1 MGCEEGFRFAE
12 EEEEEEQHKG
22 GPTQEVEEEARR
34 LQCLESGKWSKD
46 VRKLPQCH
54 EIPCYRPPRW
64 GKIRKKT
71 FSEVFKVRHLSV
83 LLSQHLEWP
92 AFHET

>member
-64 GKIRKKT
+64 GKIRRKDLFGSFQST
-71 FSEVFKVRHLSV
+71 PFVHPFVAAS
-83 LLSQHLEWP
+83 
-92 AFHET
+92 